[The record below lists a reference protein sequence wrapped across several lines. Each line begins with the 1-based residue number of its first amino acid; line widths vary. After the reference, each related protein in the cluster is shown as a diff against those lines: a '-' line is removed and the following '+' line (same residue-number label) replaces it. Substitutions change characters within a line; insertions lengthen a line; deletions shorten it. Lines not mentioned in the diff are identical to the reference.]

1 MRAPTHF
8 FSLLVV
14 AVLGGSCRDPDAP
27 ASPRAP
33 QPSATPTAMNPT
45 TTPDLSLVPPTPDE
59 LAAIADAITAAV
71 PEAHRAAVRGGL
83 VAEILPWRLIAPRD
97 ATVRRKQ
104 LAAVQEALIAR
115 LSVGD
120 PQAALAIVRCEAQG
134 QRLLR
139 TALGLATRRYLLDH
153 PATRAPAGWDDTLA
167 TAPLDRAALVARA
180 TEVQR
185 EASAALETTTGDCRE
200 ALRLDAV
207 HARLAAGSAATGS
220 FATAAGSLVDF
231 LRAVGESPSVLDIH

>member
-1 MRAPTHF
+1 MRALLFTMGLWSIACDGRGDEAPTT
-8 FSLLVV
+8 SG
-14 AVLGGSCRDPDAP
+14 AARP
-27 ASPRAP
+27 AETPA
-33 QPSATPTAMNPT
+33 ATPRSPAAAPGPLGSPEDN
-45 TTPDLSLVPPTPDE
+45 
-59 LAAIADAITAAV
+59 AIA
-71 PEAHRAAVRGGL
+71 
-83 VAEILPWRLIAPRD
+83 
-97 ATVRRKQ
+97 RR
-104 LAAVQEALIAR
+104 
-115 LSVGD
+115 
-120 PQAALAIVRCEAQG
+120 RCELQG

-185 EASAALETTTGDCRE
+185 EASAALETTTGDCHE

-220 FATAAGSLVDF
+220 FAAAAGCLVDF